1 LATRRSVP
9 LLVCLAVT
17 ACASRPSPARAPAVD
32 ARLATGASTL
42 IEASLQSDSA
52 YRLLGELS
60 DRHGHRLSGSE
71 RLERA
76 IDWSVEQ
83 MRALGLQNV
92 RKEAVMVPVWIRGEE
107 SLELTSPMQYDIAML
122 GLGGSIGTPAEGIEA
137 QVVVVESF
145 DDLDARPDEA
155 ITGRIVLFDVPYQG
169 YGRTVPYR
177 SRGAIAAARK
187 GAVALL
193 VRSIGPNGMRLP
205 HTGTMVYDESVPR
218 IPAAAVS
225 SEDAMMMRRMQDRGD
240 RIVARLKM
248 QARTEPD
255 RLSHNVVGELVGREL
270 PEEVVVIGGH
280 IDSWDVGQ
288 GAQDDGVGCMI
299 SLAAAELMLRSGLVP
314 RRTIRVVFWTNE
326 ENGLRGGEAY
336 RDRHADSL
344 GSPRRGDRERQRE
357 RSGNGFSLRPSC
369 SGARP
374 HGRCKRRCAG
384 IGAHSRPGT
393 PAPHRRIAREHGSRL
408 GLRGGRRS
416 RHRANSRTGSPMS
429 GSPPRHLRVLHDP
442 SHGRRH
448 LRPHRSAYPPEERR
462 GHGSDGLG
470 LGRNARLSAA
480 LRRGQLRRG
489 RRRPSGP
496 VPFTPACP
504 NRYTR

>member
-1 LATRRSVP
+1 
-9 LLVCLAVT
+9 
-17 ACASRPSPARAPAVD
+17 
-32 ARLATGASTL
+32 
-42 IEASLQSDSA
+42 
-52 YRLLGELS
+52 
-60 DRHGHRLSGSE
+60 
-71 RLERA
+71 
-76 IDWSVEQ
+76 
-83 MRALGLQNV
+83 
-92 RKEAVMVPVWIRGEE
+92 
-107 SLELTSPMQYDIAML
+107 
-122 GLGGSIGTPAEGIEA
+122 
-137 QVVVVESF
+137 VVVVESF

-255 RLSHNVVGELVGREL
+255 RLSHHVVGELVGREL

-344 GSPRRGDRERQRE
+344 DRHVAAIESD
-357 RSGNGFSLRPSC
+357 SGNGAVMGFRFDLRAAALGPTDGANDAALESARTRGLELLRPIAGLLASTGADSVFVAGGGADIGPIAELGVPCLGLHHDTSEYFMIHHTAADTFDRIDPRTLQRNVAAMAVMAWALAEMPGSLRP
-369 SGARP
+369 
-374 HGRCKRRCAG
+374 
-384 IGAHSRPGT
+384 
-393 PAPHRRIAREHGSRL
+393 
-408 GLRGGRRS
+408 
-416 RHRANSRTGSPMS
+416 
-429 GSPPRHLRVLHDP
+429 
-442 SHGRRH
+442 
-448 LRPHRSAYPPEERR
+448 
-462 GHGSDGLG
+462 
-470 LGRNARLSAA
+470 
-480 LRRGQLRRG
+480 
-489 RRRPSGP
+489 
-496 VPFTPACP
+496 
-504 NRYTR
+504 